1 MNKKIAMFT
10 IAMVLLLGV
19 TMGVTFALM
28 TSTSQTVTNT
38 FVAGKFGDLT
48 LDESPVQKVNNTNN
62 YVQAT
67 GNRIT
72 ANSYDL
78 VPGASLYKDPAVTFA
93 YKNNATRGIAY
104 YVFVEIIG
112 GNGWTITANS
122 AKYDVLD
129 ENDEAV
135 NIITFNID
143 TTKWQK
149 LNITGKNIYVYI
161 GGESDG
167 LLTTPLAQT
176 DIFTSKTHAVN
187 SNATAEDMEKITSDF
202 TLVFNGYAAQAGTD
216 AVVTWNNAFESSAN
230 E

>member
-1 MNKKIAMFT
+1 MMNKKIAMFT

-28 TSTSQTVTNT
+28 TSTSETVTNT

-48 LDESPVQKVNNTNN
+48 LDESPVQKVNGTNN

-78 VPGASLYKDPAVTFA
+78 VPGAQLYKDPAVTFA
-93 YKNNATRGIAY
+93 YKNNAPSGIAY

-112 GNGWTITANS
+112 GDGWTINSNS
-122 AKYDVLD
+122 ATYAVTDA
-129 ENDEAV
+129 NDESV

-143 TTKWQK
+143 TTKWDK
-149 LNITGKNIYVYI
+149 LDSVSDRNIYVYI
-161 GGESDG
+161 GGETDG
-167 LLTTPLAQT
+167 LLITPLEQT
-176 DIFTSKTHAVN
+176 DIFNSKTHTVN
-187 SNATAEDMEKITSDF
+187 SDATAEDMEKITSDF
-202 TLVFNGYAAQAGTD
+202 TLIFNGYAAQAGTD
-216 AVVTWNNAFESSAN
+216 AETTWTEAFANN
-230 E
+230 